1 MGKAMLA
8 DAQMSCSWHIKEV
21 HVTQSKTGSE
31 HSQYTG
37 QPTEYSYLAILMEK
51 TSPDVRQFLSEM
63 TDAEKFSV
71 NDMASYYGIDHVLK
85 QANNG
90 FLREQIEKIRNF

>member
-1 MGKAMLA
+1 
-8 DAQMSCSWHIKEV
+8 
-21 HVTQSKTGSE
+21 
-31 HSQYTG
+31 
-37 QPTEYSYLAILMEK
+37 MEK